1 MKRPHRTALIALALS
16 STLTL
21 STTQAQTPATI
32 SGTDVYHVLFAKAA
46 PGQAAALAK
55 ELQEVDPK
63 DPMGSHFLL
72 LRHQWGDDWDYC
84 LIQHL
89 GTKASV
95 ELTNAIPN
103 PPPTMAWHTDSY
115 AAGPSWGEL
124 TRLMM
129 PAASDGKSSNPVY
142 VVAVHRAIPGHRGQ
156 LEKVLK
162 EPSPNAKTPISNVVF
177 THLEGGPWNFV
188 SIDRYGSWQDL
199 ATDASTF
206 ANDPSWGSVRD
217 HSSFHHD
224 TLADR
229 LVSK

>member
-1 MKRPHRTALIALALS
+1 MKRPHRMALTALALS
-16 STLTL
+16 LAFSA
-21 STTQAQTPATI
+21 TQAQTPAAAT
-32 SGTDVYHVLFAKAA
+32 SKDVYHVLFAKAA

-95 ELTNAIPN
+95 DVTNAIPN

-115 AAGPSWGEL
+115 ASGPSWGEL
-124 TRLMM
+124 TKAMM
-129 PAASDGKSSNPVY
+129 PAASDGKSSSVY

-162 EPSPNAKTPISNVVF
+162 EPNPNAKTPLSTVVF

-188 SIDRYGSWQDL
+188 ELDRYNSWQDL
-199 ATDASTF
+199 ATDAAASV
-206 ANDPSWGSVRD
+206 NDPGWASVRE
-217 HSSFHHD
+217 HSAFHHD

-229 LVSK
+229 IVPK

>member
-1 MKRPHRTALIALALS
+1 MKRPHRAALFALALS
-16 STLTL
+16 CTLTL
-21 STTQAQTPATI
+21 SATQAQTPAKV

-63 DPMGSHFLL
+63 DPMGSHYLL
-72 LRHQWGDDWDYC
+72 LRHQWGDDWDFC

-103 PPPTMAWHTDSY
+103 PPPTIAWHTDSY
-115 AAGPSWGEL
+115 ASGPSWGEM
-124 TRLMM
+124 TRSMM
-129 PAASDGKSSNPVY
+129 PASDGKSSSPVY

-162 EPSPNAKTPISNVVF
+162 TPPANAKTPISTVVL
-177 THLEGGPWNFV
+177 THLEGGPWNF
-188 SIDRYGSWQDL
+188 IELDRYNSWQDM
-199 ATDASTF
+199 ATDAAASV
-206 ANDPSWGSVRD
+206 NDPGWGSVRD
-217 HSSFHHD
+217 HSAFHHD
-224 TLADR
+224 TIADR
-229 LVSK
+229 IVPK

>member
-1 MKRPHRTALIALALS
+1 MKRPHRALLLAVALS
-16 STLTL
+16 STLMFTPA
-21 STTQAQTPATI
+21 QAQTPAAT

-95 ELTNAIPN
+95 ELTNANPN
-103 PPPTMAWHTDSY
+103 RPPTIAWHTDSY
-115 AAGPSWGEL
+115 ASGPSWGDL
-124 TRLMM
+124 TKAMM
-129 PAASDGKSSNPVY
+129 PAASDGKSSSVY

-156 LEKVLK
+156 LEKMLK
-162 EPSPNAKTPISNVVF
+162 EPNPNAKTPISTVVF

-188 SIDRYGSWQDL
+188 ELERYNNSQDQ
-199 ATDASTF
+199 ATDAAASV
-206 ANDPSWGSVRD
+206 NDPGWASVRE
-217 HSSFHHD
+217 HSAFHHD

-229 LVSK
+229 IVPK

>member
-1 MKRPHRTALIALALS
+1 MKRPHRAALLALALS
-16 STLTL
+16 CTLTL
-21 STTQAQTPATI
+21 SATQAQTPAAA

-95 ELTNAIPN
+95 ELTNADPN
-103 PPPTMAWHTDSY
+103 RPPTMAWHTDSY

-124 TRLMM
+124 TRAMM
-129 PAASDGKSSNPVY
+129 PAASGSPSVY

-162 EPSPNAKTPISNVVF
+162 TPNPNAKAPISTVVLS
-177 THLEGGPWNFV
+177 HLEGGPWNFV
-188 SIDRYGSWQDL
+188 SIDRYNSWQDV
-199 ATDASTF
+199 ATDAAAS
-206 ANDPSWGSVRD
+206 ANDPGWAAVRD

-229 LVSK
+229 IVPK

>member
-1 MKRPHRTALIALALS
+1 MKRPPRTALIALALS
-16 STLTL
+16 SGLTF
-21 STTQAQTPATI
+21 SATQAQTPAAAT
-32 SGTDVYHVLFAKAA
+32 GTDVYHVLFAKAA

-55 ELQEVDPK
+55 ELQTVDPK

-95 ELTNAIPN
+95 DVTNAIPN

-115 AAGPSWGEL
+115 ASGPSWGEL
-124 TRLMM
+124 TKVMM
-129 PAASDGKSSNPVY
+129 PTASDGKSSSVY
-142 VVAVHRAIPGHRGQ
+142 VVAVHRAIPGHRGP
-156 LEKVLK
+156 LEKLLK
-162 EPSPNAKTPISNVVF
+162 EPNPNAKTPISTVVF

-188 SIDRYGSWQDL
+188 ELDRYNSWQDL
-199 ATDASTF
+199 ATDAAASV
-206 ANDPSWGSVRD
+206 NDPGWSAVRD
-217 HSSFHHD
+217 HSALHHD

-229 LVSK
+229 IVPK

>member
-1 MKRPHRTALIALALS
+1 MKRAHRAALIALALS

-21 STTQAQTPATI
+21 SATQAQTPAAAA
-32 SGTDVYHVLFAKAA
+32 SKDVYHVLFAKAA

-55 ELQEVDPK
+55 ELQQVDPK

-95 ELTNAIPN
+95 DVTNAIPN

-115 AAGPSWGEL
+115 ASGPAWGDL
-124 TRLMM
+124 TKAMM
-129 PAASDGKSSNPVY
+129 PAATDGKSSSVY
-142 VVAVHRAIPGHRGQ
+142 VVAVHRAIPGHRNQ
-156 LEKVLK
+156 LEKLLK
-162 EPSPNAKTPISNVVF
+162 EPNPNAKTPISTVVF

-188 SIDRYGSWQDL
+188 ELDRYNNWQDL
-199 ATDASTF
+199 ATDAAATV
-206 ANDPSWGSVRD
+206 NDPGWTSVRD
-217 HSSFHHD
+217 HSAFHHD

-229 LVSK
+229 VVPK

>member
-1 MKRPHRTALIALALS
+1 MKRPHRAALIALALS
-16 STLTL
+16 CALTL
-21 STTQAQTPATI
+21 STTQAQTPAAT

-95 ELTNAIPN
+95 ELTNANPN

-115 AAGPSWGEL
+115 AAGPSWAEL
-124 TRLMM
+124 TRAMM
-129 PAASDGKSSNPVY
+129 PADKSAGSVY

-162 EPSPNAKTPISNVVF
+162 TPPANAKTPLSTVVL

-188 SIDRYGSWQDL
+188 EVDRYDSWQDL
-199 ATDASTF
+199 ATDAAASV
-206 ANDPSWGSVRD
+206 NDPGWSSVRD
-217 HSSFHHD
+217 HSAFHHD

-229 LVSK
+229 VVPK

>member
-1 MKRPHRTALIALALS
+1 MKRPHRTALLALVLS
-16 STLTL
+16 STLSL
-21 STTQAQTPATI
+21 PATQAQTPTAA
-32 SGTDVYHVLFAKAA
+32 SSTDVYHVLFAKAA
-46 PGQAAALAK
+46 PGQAAALVK

-89 GTKASV
+89 GAKASV
-95 ELTNAIPN
+95 DLTNADPN
-103 PPPTMAWHTDSY
+103 RPPTMAWHTDSY

-124 TRLMM
+124 TRAMM
-129 PAASDGKSSNPVY
+129 PAASDGKSSSPVY

-162 EPSPNAKTPISNVVF
+162 EPNPNAKAPIATVVLS
-177 THLEGGPWNFV
+177 HLEGGPWNFV
-188 SIDRYGSWQDL
+188 SIDRYDSWQDL
-199 ATDASTF
+199 ATDAAAS
-206 ANDPSWGSVRD
+206 ADDPGWTSVRD
-217 HSSFHHD
+217 HSAFHHD

-229 LVSK
+229 IVPK

>member
-1 MKRPHRTALIALALS
+1 MNRPHRAALIALALAAA
-16 STLTL
+16 LTL
-21 STTQAQTPATI
+21 STTQAQTPAATA
-32 SGTDVYHVLFAKAA
+32 GTDVYHVLFAKAA
-46 PGQAAALAK
+46 PGQGAALAK

-95 ELTNAIPN
+95 ELTNANPN
-103 PPPTMAWHTDSY
+103 RPPTMAWHTDSY
-115 AAGPSWGEL
+115 AAGPSWAEL
-124 TRLMM
+124 TRAMM
-129 PAASDGKSSNPVY
+129 PASDGKSVY

-162 EPSPNAKTPISNVVF
+162 QPSPNAKAPISTVVL

-188 SIDRYGSWQDL
+188 ELDRYNSWQDL
-199 ATDASTF
+199 ATDAAASV
-206 ANDPSWGSVRD
+206 NDPGWASVRE
-217 HSSFHHD
+217 HSAFHHD

-229 LVSK
+229 IVPK

>member
-1 MKRPHRTALIALALS
+1 MKLTHRMALIALALS
-16 STLTL
+16 LTF
-21 STTQAQTPATI
+21 SATQAQTPAAAP
-32 SGTDVYHVLFAKAA
+32 GTDVYHVLFAKAA

-55 ELQEVDPK
+55 ELQQVDPK

-95 ELTNAIPN
+95 DVTNAIPN

-115 AAGPSWGEL
+115 ASGPSWGEL
-124 TRLMM
+124 TKAMM
-129 PAASDGKSSNPVY
+129 PAASDGKSSSVY
-142 VVAVHRAIPGHRGQ
+142 VVAVHRAIPGHRGP
-156 LEKVLK
+156 LEKLLK
-162 EPSPNAKTPISNVVF
+162 EPNPNAKTPISTVVF

-188 SIDRYGSWQDL
+188 ELDRYNSWQDL
-199 ATDASTF
+199 ATDA
-206 ANDPSWGSVRD
+206 AARVNDPGWSAVRD
-217 HSSFHHD
+217 HSAFHHD

-229 LVSK
+229 IVPK